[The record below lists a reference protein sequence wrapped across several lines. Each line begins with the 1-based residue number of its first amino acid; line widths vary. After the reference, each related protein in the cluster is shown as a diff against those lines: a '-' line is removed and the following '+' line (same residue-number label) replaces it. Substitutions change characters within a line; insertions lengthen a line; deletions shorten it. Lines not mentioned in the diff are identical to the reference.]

1 VDQHSNNSGVSRAE
15 LAEFKVEMEREMGA
29 ALRVAKEA
37 SAVAQGLSEEVT
49 MYKKEIERLKMTV
62 NRLEQQKGGSGGG
75 GGVEENTEQIVLLE
89 EEIEVLD
96 TRIDEEEGSR
106 KALEA
111 ALMGL
116 VSQLQQDLDEERE
129 KVADMQEVIKAWSN
143 E

>member
-1 VDQHSNNSGVSRAE
+1 
-15 LAEFKVEMEREMGA
+15 
-29 ALRVAKEA
+29 
-37 SAVAQGLSEEVT
+37 
-49 MYKKEIERLKMTV
+49 
-62 NRLEQQKGGSGGG
+62 
-75 GGVEENTEQIVLLE
+75 VEENTEQIVLLE

-116 VSQLQQDLDEERE
+116 VSQLQQDLNEERE